1 MSDMPKEPLPNIDE
15 SQDNAQEPQV
25 QSSEQPK
32 EDMFSKAQLEEM
44 LNKARKEEKDKLY
57 KTLEKN
63 KAKAQ
68 ESAEE
73 RDRVQEELKVAR
85 DRLKAIEDESLSET
99 DKINQQIKLLME
111 QNDLLKSRLDQV
123 AKEGEARVKAS
134 ELNAYRQSKISESG
148 ILFPELVS
156 GSSPEEI
163 DASISQ
169 ILERESS
176 IRNSVEDNV
185 RKEFA
190 KNIPKPVSP
199 GGETQQVSLDRYS
212 ISKKSPQEYL
222 EIRKQLMAKA
232 MEAMRK

>member
-1 MSDMPKEPLPNIDE
+1 MSDTPNEPLTNTDG
-15 SQDNAQEPQV
+15 SQDNPQEPQV

-73 RDRVQEELKVAR
+73 RDRVQEELKAAK
-85 DRLKAIEDESLSET
+85 DRLKTLEDESLSDT
-99 DKINQQIKLLME
+99 DKINQQIKLLLE
-111 QNDLLKSRLDQV
+111 QNDLLKSKLDQV
-123 AKEGEARVKAS
+123 AKEGEARVRAS
-134 ELNAYRQSKISESG
+134 ELNAYRQSKIAESG

-156 GSSPEEI
+156 GDTPEEI
-163 DASISQ
+163 DASIGQ

-190 KNIPKPVSP
+190 RNVPKPVSP
-199 GGETQQVSLDRYS
+199 GGESKQVSVDRYS

-222 EIRKQLMAKA
+222 EIRKQLMARA
-232 MEAMRK
+232 MDSMRK